1 MGDVEFGTLNRDG
14 TVTNVRFIK
23 QSDIRKCPSFIMVPE
38 HYKADGTCLCFDPEH
53 QAKILAERQSR
64 RVKYMN
70 VAARQAAKRR
80 KGVK

>member
-14 TVTNVRFIK
+14 TVTNVRIIK

-38 HYKADGTCLCFDPEH
+38 HYKADGTCLCFDPDE
-53 QAKILAERQSR
+53 QARILAERQSR

-70 VAARQAAKRR
+70 VVARQAAKRKEKR
-80 KGVK
+80 